1 MWTHSDIDSREL
13 PLSTLGMIFVFL
25 PFILAS
31 LYFRI
36 LERMSGEDSDAKRKT
51 TENKTTAL
59 DVTSYHSL
67 RTLINDSAE
76 FGLILGYCFVCEHYP
91 PFEHGEK
98 KHDFDVFLG
107 SFFLLIMIAV
117 AFTRNREE
125 TQKSAEV
132 SVMNREQ
139 TDEWK
144 GWMQFLFLMYHW
156 AKVPEAYNLV
166 RVLITA
172 YVVFER
178 EVREF
183 YTNKTPTIQVRL
195 AHRIR
200 KSQLLLRETRFWT
213 HTCSSDALA
222 FELSCRVSL
231 SHNGKSLYFVLHMS
245 ASYLLLSFR
254 LRHDGNTEGCQSHKA
269 WYTCKTRL
277 GICVSVPSL

>member
-1 MWTHSDIDSREL
+1 MIQPEQKMKIWNHSDIDSREL
-13 PLSTLGMIFVFL
+13 PLSTLGMVFVFL
-25 PFILAS
+25 PLILAS

-36 LERMSGEDSDAKRKT
+36 LERMSGEDSSETKRKRKDRT
-51 TENKTTAL
+51 SAIDL
-59 DVTSYHSL
+59 TSYHSL

-91 PFEHGEK
+91 PFPHGEK
-98 KHDFDVFLG
+98 VHNFDVFLG
-107 SFFLLIMIAV
+107 SFFLLIMIAL
-117 AFTRNREE
+117 AFTRQEE

-178 EVREF
+178 EVREYY
-183 YTNKTPTIQVRL
+183 YTLQHSNTGTFGSPDSEI
-195 AHRIR
+195 
-200 KSQLLLRETRFWT
+200 
-213 HTCSSDALA
+213 
-222 FELSCRVSL
+222 
-231 SHNGKSLYFVLHMS
+231 S
-245 ASYLLLSFR
+245 ASS
-254 LRHDGNTEGCQSHKA
+254 T
-269 WYTCKTRL
+269 
-277 GICVSVPSL
+277 